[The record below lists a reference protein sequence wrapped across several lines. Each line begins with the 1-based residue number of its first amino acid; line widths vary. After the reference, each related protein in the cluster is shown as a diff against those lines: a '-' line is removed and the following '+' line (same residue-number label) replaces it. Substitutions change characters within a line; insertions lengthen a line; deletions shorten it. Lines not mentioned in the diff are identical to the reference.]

1 MLGGGSGPSSLIWGL
16 APCVCH
22 VESTRKGVTVH
33 YLAYGMEVV
42 LLITSVLLMLVILL
56 HRGTGG
62 GMSELFGGGVSSKFG
77 GSSTAE
83 RNLDRITVFIAIIWA
98 ACIVGL
104 GLIVG
109 KY

>member
-1 MLGGGSGPSSLIWGL
+1 
-16 APCVCH
+16 
-22 VESTRKGVTVH
+22 VH
-33 YLAYGMEVV
+33 YLAYALEGV

-83 RNLDRITVFIAIIWA
+83 RNLDRITVFVAIIWA

-104 GLIVG
+104 GLMVG

>member
-1 MLGGGSGPSSLIWGL
+1 
-16 APCVCH
+16 
-22 VESTRKGVTVH
+22 VH
-33 YLAYGMEVV
+33 YLAYALEAV
-42 LLITSVLLMLVILL
+42 LLITSILLMLVILL

-83 RNLDRITVFIAIIWA
+83 RNLDRITVFVAIIWG

-104 GLIVG
+104 DLIVG

>member
-1 MLGGGSGPSSLIWGL
+1 MLGREARARRLIWGL
-16 APCVCH
+16 PPP
-22 VESTRKGVTVH
+22 ETSEFTRKGVTVH
-33 YLAYGMEVV
+33 YLAYALEGV

-83 RNLDRITVFIAIIWA
+83 RNLDRITVFVAIIWA

-104 GLIVG
+104 GLMVG